1 MCARDTREHVH
12 SQVSGLHS
20 QQILSLIPLTVSGQ
34 RSTPAR
40 LPLDSRAS
48 WSASRHFRPPR
59 GRPGVPLPPLW
70 LLRGASRAPPRR
82 QSLQS
87 GGPGRHGATQ
97 RPVSAS
103 RLIVS
108 RFPGS
113 ALCCPAPSA
122 QQPAPASRRPGVP
135 ATTAG
140 ARSEWRSAARLLGAR
155 WRVWLRRPGESL
167 LRRLLHGLLPLLL
180 SSLLARLLSRVLQG
194 SVRDC
199 RVLPCSR
206 SNCEGRGVLGAGYWA
221 QGALAAG
228 LHVGTVAWAREVG

>member
-20 QQILSLIPLTVSGQ
+20 QQILSLIPLTVSGLPLG
-34 RSTPAR
+34 SWSAPAR
-40 LPLDSRAS
+40 LPLGSPAS

-59 GRPGVPLPPLW
+59 VRPGVPLPPLW
-70 LLRGASRAPPRR
+70 LLRGASLAPPHR
-82 QSLQS
+82 QPLRN
-87 GGPGRHGATQ
+87 GGPSRHGATQ

-113 ALCCPAPSA
+113 ALCCPVPSA

-155 WRVWLRRPGESL
+155 WRVWSRRPGESL
-167 LRRLLHGLLPLLL
+167 LRRLLHGLLRGLLPLLL
-180 SSLLARLLSRVLQG
+180 PRLLARLLSRVSKG
-194 SVRDC
+194 SVRD
-199 RVLPCSR
+199 LPCSR
-206 SNCEGRGVLGAGYWA
+206 APGRTARGTGYWA
-221 QGALAAG
+221 RGTG
-228 LHVGTVAWAREVG
+228 LRAR